1 MEESMT
7 KKSPGVELLLTI
19 ITLGIYGIFWLART
33 RGELVARGAQIPTTW
48 LIIIPFV
55 NLYYYWKYSAGGQQV
70 TGGNLNGVLLFIL
83 FILLFPVAVL
93 YAQMQYNK
101 VD

>member
-1 MEESMT
+1 MT
-7 KKSPGVELLLTI
+7 KKSPGVELLLTL

-48 LIIIPFV
+48 LIIIPIV
-55 NLYYYWKYSAGGQQV
+55 NLYYYWKYTAGAQHV
-70 TGGNLNGVLLFIL
+70 TGGNLNAILTFIL